1 LDYGLSGRI
10 ERRLPIIVAIRLA
23 PAQDAATDGE
33 EKTYTDNISA
43 HGARIFSKQ
52 AWQPDDAVRITPLNR
67 EVACGKVVY
76 CQRLPDSRYSVG
88 VKFQG
93 PPVGW
98 STLQKPNGLFK

>member
-1 LDYGLSGRI
+1 M
-10 ERRLPIIVAIRLA
+10 ERRLPVIVAIRLA
-23 PAQDAATDGE
+23 PAQRADGDGE

-67 EVACGKVVY
+67 DVACGKVVY
-76 CQRLPDSRYSVG
+76 CQRLPDNRYSIG

-93 PPVGW
+93 PSVAW
-98 STLQKPNGLFK
+98 SSLQKSNGLFE

>member
-1 LDYGLSGRI
+1 M

-23 PAQDAATDGE
+23 PAQPAANDGE

-52 AWQPDDAVRITPLNR
+52 AWQPDDVVRITPLNR
-67 EVACGKVVY
+67 DVACGKVVY
-76 CQRLPDSRYSVG
+76 CQRMPDSRYSIG

-93 PPVGW
+93 PPVAW
-98 STLQKPNGLFK
+98 STLYKPNGLLK